1 MDEYGGCTLS
11 KCVYEGNEISC
22 SQCSFYNK
30 YFFKEKEQEL
40 EEDLRMEMD
49 ERQVRL

>member
-11 KCVYEGNEISC
+11 KCVYEGDEISC

-30 YFFKEKEQEL
+30 YFFKEQEL
-40 EEDLRMEMD
+40 EEELMMERD

>member
-1 MDEYGGCTLS
+1 MSEYGNCTLS
-11 KCVYEGNEISC
+11 KCIYVDNEISC

-40 EEDLRMEMD
+40 EEELMMERD